1 MSQFSTMTT
10 GERKMQ
16 AAAICRE
23 IHPQEDAEVDL
34 GKKVSVPKDI
44 MLEELSLTSN
54 RGSRLFKMRQKRSEK
69 YTFESVHNENN
80 VQPNVAL
87 EFQVENGNTADG
99 HDSQDDSA
107 NDQPSQVQTKM
118 ADSTKVAN
126 PESIAPGYGVPLKD
140 VPPEKFNSTAMPK
153 SYQSPWEK
161 AVGVNLALTEAPVPC
176 PPSQPQSDQPVY
188 KSFNRVAIPFG
199 GFSKEPRPDPVR
211 TLKVEP
217 FPDYPELQGHTAPN
231 QPSFNRSALGW
242 VSTCAPFPVPALPL
256 EHVHLPESE
265 DL

>member
-80 VQPNVAL
+80 VQPNVREPQMNL
-87 EFQVENGNTADG
+87 F
-99 HDSQDDSA
+99 DSA
-107 NDQPSQVQTKM
+107 FGGLIPQSL
-118 ADSTKVAN
+118 SLLCSS
-126 PESIAPGYGVPLKD
+126 PERPNVTLSGYGVPLKD

>member
-80 VQPNVAL
+80 VQPN
-87 EFQVENGNTADG
+87 
-99 HDSQDDSA
+99 
-107 NDQPSQVQTKM
+107 TKM